1 VESVK
6 AQKAASARSGAA
18 SGGSSQSAGRP
29 GDARVLKQHYEILKE
44 LAECHAALA
53 DYDRARDCYTQAGQL
68 APDEAAPHVGM
79 GVVDIHTGR
88 LDQAE
93 RSFRTALEV
102 QPDYSEAY
110 GGLAMIRQQQED
122 YPAAFDLYL
131 KCLELDTDNLVA
143 LLGLFQTS
151 CQMGTF
157 SKVIF
162 FLETYLDKHP
172 GDTAVLFCLATLYA
186 REDRL
191 EDAREGLLNVTAL
204 DPANAEAAALL
215 AEVRRN
221 IQAKPVGSGASKGP
235 PARDGEDLST

>member
-1 VESVK
+1 MESVK
-6 AQKAASARSGAA
+6 AQKDAGADSAASA
-18 SGGSSQSAGRP
+18 GSAQSAGRP
-29 GDARVLKQHYEILKE
+29 EDAHALKQHYEILKE
-44 LAECHAALA
+44 LAECHTALA
-53 DYDRARDCYTQAGQL
+53 DYDRARDCYTQAADL

-79 GVVDIHTGR
+79 GVVDIHSGR
-88 LDQAE
+88 LDRAE
-93 RSFRTALEV
+93 SSFRTALEL

-110 GGLAMIRQQQED
+110 GGLAMIRQQKED
-122 YPAAFDLYL
+122 YPAAFDMYL

-157 SKVIF
+157 SKVIY

-191 EDAREGLLNVTAL
+191 EDAREALLSVTAL

-215 AEVRRN
+215 AEVRRS
-221 IQAKPVGSGASKGP
+221 IQARPVGSGASKGL